1 MHMLHAVPLLAAAS
15 INIVYLHIYMYKK
28 KNLKIQEILALMNWS
43 YPLVYLCLRYE
54 TKLFLGFF
62 SLTYWKEV

>member
-1 MHMLHAVPLLAAAS
+1 MHMLHAVPLLAEAS

-28 KNLKIQEILALMNWS
+28 KNLKIQELLALMNWS

-54 TKLFLGFF
+54 IKLFLGFF
-62 SLTYWKEV
+62 P